1 MKSKLSRISY
11 NIAYP
16 TTCLDQISVSL
27 NTLEDFKGL
36 FFFLNS
42 TKHLIVT
49 KSHTRSNHQ
58 IK

>member
-11 NIAYP
+11 NITYP
-16 TTCLDQISVSL
+16 TTCLDQLSVSL

-36 FFFLNS
+36 FFLNS